1 MRRSTS
7 FLRKSNLPKQVHQS
21 VRIEQ
26 CSVGVTHP
34 APVLRSTLMTP
45 LQVVAAKCLSIQR
58 KQLLQLAR
66 EGKLPADPIGDGQRR
81 LWRFRLSDLA
91 KAMEERMIH
100 GKSTGTIPKT
110 RPIR

>member
-1 MRRSTS
+1 MQGS
-7 FLRKSNLPKQVHQS
+7 
-21 VRIEQ
+21 E
-26 CSVGVTHP
+26 
-34 APVLRSTLMTP
+34 VLREVQP
-45 LQVVAAKCLSIQR
+45 LPQAARANDPERFVDSVVAAKFLSIQR

-66 EGKLPADPIGDGQRR
+66 EGKLPAYPIGDGQRR